1 MEMTKTDLP
10 GTTAINAYIGRVD
23 AAARGLPPDRRIEL
37 LDQLREHLDAV
48 STAPDAT
55 EASVLAAI
63 DRLGDPSEIVASDV
77 DLPAPAQPGFPAPNR
92 SAWGALEII
101 AVILLIAGP
110 FIIPVIGPL
119 AGLVCAWLS
128 PAWTRGEKLIA
139 TALGFGSI
147 LFIGGLFVIGMFGA
161 L

>member
-1 MEMTKTDLP
+1 MDMTQTDPP
-10 GTTAINAYIGRVD
+10 GATAINSYIGRVG

-48 STAPDAT
+48 ARAPGAS
-55 EASVLAAI
+55 EVSVLAAI
-63 DRLGDPSEIVASDV
+63 DRLGDPAEIVASEEGVPQARGVVID
-77 DLPAPAQPGFPAPNR
+77 APARNV
-92 SAWGALEII
+92 WGPLEII
-101 AVILLIAGP
+101 TVILLIAGP

-128 PAWTRGEKLIA
+128 PAWTRGEKWVA
-139 TALGFGSI
+139 TVFASGSI
-147 LFIGGLFVIGMFGA
+147 FVVGGLLLFPLFGN